1 MNLLRSLH
9 TLNLEITVEM
19 CVLSVVVNL
28 VEHYGYF
35 IKWVY
40 VSRILGLTLRE
51 IFGGHHNLMICFKI
65 MMIFGA
71 LRRIMNIISHETKK
85 NVEVEHSLCNRND
98 ITKESLDWNP
108 QGQKPKNT

>member
-51 IFGGHHNLMICFKI
+51 IFGGLHNLMICFKI
-65 MMIFGA
+65 MMIFRA
-71 LRRIMNIISHETKK
+71 LRRIMNIISHVTQK
-85 NVEVEHSLCNRND
+85 NEVGHSLCKRND
-98 ITKESLDWNP
+98 ITKETLDWNP